1 MHYCCCD
8 DMLCLNCSNTCAF
21 HWCRWL
27 HHAQL
32 SMETQGLL
40 IDGRGAE
47 GSHMLRTIAMGRGK
61 SKGLHNSVAADA
73 VAKRIVAK
81 LEYN

>member
-1 MHYCCCD
+1 M
-8 DMLCLNCSNTCAF
+8 
-21 HWCRWL
+21 
-27 HHAQL
+27 
-32 SMETQGLL
+32 